1 MKKLFAALVVLVLAL
16 GFTIPSLAGP
26 VKPTKQDILVMKH
39 DLLNLWH
46 MGIGNA
52 EEMDRDHALFSS
64 LRFILRGELGDSVE
78 YRADYPD
85 RFTNLPEKYDLFVSS
100 ANAKQVAFRV
110 FNAFLEEE
118 LPHGVFLGAEG
129 YYICTSEFNAGT
141 AIAGDSYLPS
151 YCSIEGMMQQADG
164 TLLLSGKV
172 RVFKQNFDTGEEI
185 LWASAPFMA
194 RFSPEDGGWHLV
206 TFIFTEE
213 AMG

>member
-1 MKKLFAALVVLVLAL
+1 MKKLLTALVVLALAL
-16 GFTIPSLAGP
+16 GFSIPSQAEP
-26 VKPTKQDILVMKH
+26 AKPTKQDILVMKH

-52 EEMDRDHALFSS
+52 EEMDREHALFSS

-85 RFTNLPEKYDLFVSS
+85 RFTNLPEKYDLFVPFS
-100 ANAKQVAFRV
+100 NAKQVAFRV
-110 FNAFLEEE
+110 FNAFVGEE
-118 LPHGVFLGAEG
+118 LPHGVFFGAEG
-129 YYICTSEFNAGT
+129 YYVCTNELNAGT
-141 AIAGDSYLPS
+141 EIDGDSFLPS
-151 YCSIEGMMQQADG
+151 YCSIESMMQQADG
-164 TLLLSGKV
+164 TLLLSGTV
-172 RVFKQNFDTGEEI
+172 RAFKQNFDTGQEI

-194 RFSPEDGGWHLV
+194 RFSPADGGWHLV

>member
-1 MKKLFAALVVLVLAL
+1 MKKILAAFFVLAL
-16 GFTIPSLAGP
+16 ALCIAAPSQAGTA
-26 VKPTKQDILVMKH
+26 KPLKQDILVMKH

-46 MGIGNA
+46 MGIGSA
-52 EEMDRDHALFSS
+52 DMMDRDHALFSS

-85 RFTNLPEKYDLFVSS
+85 RFVNLPEKYDLFVPSVHV
-100 ANAKQVAFRV
+100 KQVAFRV
-110 FNAFLEEE
+110 FNSFVEEE

-129 YYICTSEFNAGT
+129 YYVCSEEFNAG
-141 AIAGDSYLPS
+141 AEIDGDSYLPT
-151 YCSIEGMMQQADG
+151 YCTIESMMQQADG
-164 TLLLSGKV
+164 SLLLSGKV
-172 RVFKQNFDTGEEI
+172 RSFKQNFETGQEI

-194 RFSPEDGGWHLV
+194 RFSPADGGWHLV